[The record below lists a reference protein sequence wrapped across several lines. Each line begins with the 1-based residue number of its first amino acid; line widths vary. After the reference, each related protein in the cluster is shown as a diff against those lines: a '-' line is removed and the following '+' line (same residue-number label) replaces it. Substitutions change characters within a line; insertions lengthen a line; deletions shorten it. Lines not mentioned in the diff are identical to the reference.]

1 LTKNT
6 CGYKDICL
14 NKHLFFFLKIK
25 SDSVVGAS
33 LLKADEK
40 KLKKGRKAKTNLKRG
55 DLKKE

>member
-1 LTKNT
+1 L
-6 CGYKDICL
+6 
-14 NKHLFFFLKIK
+14 

-33 LLKADEK
+33 LLNTKTKADEK